1 MLQARGLRVAR
12 GTTSSFSIRERT
24 LFHELDLTCNAGEIV
39 GVVGTSGSGK
49 TTLLRILAGLD
60 DPDEGVVVFGN
71 SDGHQWGWPT
81 YRRKVCFV
89 HQQAVIGEGSIREI
103 LNFPFSLAV
112 SERSTFDEVEAIA
125 LLEAVNLPAQ
135 FGTEARNLS
144 IGEKQRLALVRALL
158 VRPQVL
164 LLDEPT
170 SALDAVNR
178 EAVETL
184 LKARV
189 RDGLA
194 VVVVTHD
201 ATQATRL
208 CDRLVTLDDRG
219 PTAQTPGGH
228 PAPGSRHG

>member
-1 MLQARGLRVAR
+1 MSPGRLAEWLIGWRW
-12 GTTSSFSIRERT
+12 
-24 LFHELDLTCNAGEIV
+24 
-39 GVVGTSGSGK
+39 GVVALS
-49 TTLLRILAGLD
+49 LLACGLAGAGLSKLHFLGD
-60 DPDEGVVVFGN
+60 
-71 SDGHQWGWPT
+71 
-81 YRRKVCFV
+81 YRYIFT
-89 HQQAVIGEGSIREI
+89 ED
-103 LNFPFSLAV
+103 NPFLLA
-112 SERSTFDEVEAIA
+112 FDEVEAIA